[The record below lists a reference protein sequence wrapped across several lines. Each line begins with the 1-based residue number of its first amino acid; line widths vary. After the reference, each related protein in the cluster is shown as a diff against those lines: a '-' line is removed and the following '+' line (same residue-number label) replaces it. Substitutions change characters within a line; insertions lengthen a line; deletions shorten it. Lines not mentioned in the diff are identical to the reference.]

1 MSAIINRRKIID
13 RPHVGSPVED
23 WVFALDVLADYDD
36 GTPGVVRVSLT
47 QDAYEHYT
55 LDELAEMYKQ
65 LIEEELAC

>member
-1 MSAIINRRKIID
+1 
-13 RPHVGSPVED
+13 
-23 WVFALDVLADYDD
+23 
-36 GTPGVVRVSLT
+36 LT